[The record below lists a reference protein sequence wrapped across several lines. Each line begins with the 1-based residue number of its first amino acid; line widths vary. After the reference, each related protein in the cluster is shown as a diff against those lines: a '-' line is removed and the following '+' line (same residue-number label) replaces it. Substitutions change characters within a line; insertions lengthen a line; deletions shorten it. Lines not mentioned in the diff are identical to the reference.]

1 LKKTIVDF
9 YGEDPHTSKD
19 LARVVN
25 KNHFKRL
32 TALLDHPET
41 ANKIIHGGERHEE
54 SLYIAPTL
62 LLDVPLDAPIMN
74 EEIFGPILPIITVKG
89 PEEAIDM
96 IADQPKP
103 LAIYV
108 FTNDK
113 VVQDQMVSK
122 TSSGGMVIN
131 DALLHVVCS
140 SLPFGGVGESGM
152 GAYHGK
158 ASFDAFSHRK
168 SILYRGMSVEVY
180 ARYPPYTMKKQ
191 QIIRALLSRDF
202 VGLLLVLLGLR
213 K

>member
-1 LKKTIVDF
+1 MSYIHIMIQFTAAEIQKR
-9 YGEDPHTSKD
+9 GEISGTPSM
-19 LARVVN
+19 
-25 KNHFKRL
+25 
-32 TALLDHPET
+32 
-41 ANKIIHGGERHEE
+41 
-54 SLYIAPTL
+54 SLFPVHDVGWYIL
-62 LLDVPLDAPIMN
+62 
-74 EEIFGPILPIITVKG
+74 
-89 PEEAIDM
+89 
-96 IADQPKP
+96 Q
-103 LAIYV
+103 
-108 FTNDK
+108 
-113 VVQDQMVSK
+113 
-122 TSSGGMVIN
+122 
-131 DALLHVVCS
+131 VVCS